1 MKFKIKFNKFIA
13 GVTFSILIAILFLS
27 QQYNTHKNSTTL
39 RVAFTSKWGSL
50 NPAMQNTANGS
61 IIISHIFNS
70 LVKYNNIGLVEPD
83 LAKSWSISEDQKTFK
98 FEIDIDKYFSDGSK
112 LIADDFKRS
121 WEKGLLEE
129 SYSSNHSM
137 MDLMYL
143 VEGIEDFK
151 KTKKLSGIIVKSDSE
166 LIVKFKKPF
175 RLAIDHL
182 AGIRFAASKEI
193 NGNQIGTGSHIVEKQ
208 DPNFVLLK
216 MNQYYKSTFKI
227 HPKIEIFNIP
237 PPNDIKDLNS
247 DKIDIL
253 INTSIARFPEC
264 DDSSTKIICTTGH
277 ESTHTT
283 LALNGLKGR
292 IFSSEPYRQ
301 AMQYLYFKK
310 LSNNIEIEKQLSHG
324 FKLDFQFFMP
334 FQAGRL
340 NQDEVTE
347 IISKGKK
354 YLPKLIEESQ
364 KRPIIFLAR
373 GNQLFKDVLISEGVK
388 YIDLFSQN
396 PNIDYTK
403 DYYKN
408 HEADAALTN
417 LSVVHGDP
425 DGLYH
430 ALGTNGAIASKMTIR
445 KKTGALLETGRALT
459 ELSKID
465 EHYKNV
471 NKTILNE
478 VPQIHL
484 GFIRRLYMHKKDV
497 INVNTSVLT
506 RNGINFNVFE
516 KL

>member
-1 MKFKIKFNKFIA
+1 M
-13 GVTFSILIAILFLS
+13 
-27 QQYNTHKNSTTL
+27 NTSTTL
-39 RVAFTSKWGSL
+39 RVAFTSKWGNL
-50 NPAMQNTANGS
+50 NPAQQNTANGS

-70 LVKYNNIGLVEPD
+70 LVTYNNIGLIEPD
-83 LAKSWSISEDQKTFK
+83 LAKSWTISEDRKIFK
-98 FEIDIDKYFSDGSK
+98 FEIDNDKYFSDGSK
-112 LIADDFKRS
+112 LIADDFKKS

-137 MDLMYL
+137 MDVMYL

-151 KTKKLSGIIVKSDSE
+151 TTKKLSGIIVNSDSE
-166 LIVKFKKPF
+166 LIVRFKKPF
-175 RLAIDHL
+175 RLAIDHF

-193 NGNQIGTGSHIVEKQ
+193 NGNLIGTGSHIVEKH
-208 DPNFVLLK
+208 DDNYVLLTK
-216 MNQYYKSTFKI
+216 NQFYKSELKL
-227 HPKIEIFNIP
+227 HPKIEIFNVP
-237 PPNDIKDLNS
+237 PPNDIKDLIS

-292 IFSSEPYRQ
+292 IFSSEHNRK
-301 AMQYLYFKK
+301 AIQYLYFEK
-310 LSNNIEIEKQLSHG
+310 LSKNIEIDKQLSHG

-340 NQDEVTE
+340 DQNVVNE
-347 IISKGKK
+347 IILTGKK
-354 YLPKLIEESQ
+354 YLPKLIEETK
-364 KRPIIFLAR
+364 KRPIVYLSR
-373 GNQLFKDVLISEGVK
+373 GNQFFKDVLISAGIQ
-388 YIDLFSQN
+388 YIDLYSQN
-396 PNIDYTK
+396 PNIEYMN

-408 HEADAALTN
+408 HESDIILTN